1 MDFLDTIKN
10 ETIIICNNYVKNII
24 LNMHKLLPIKL
35 MTLNEF
41 KEKYYFSYD
50 EEAILFIM
58 NEYNIKYEIAKEYI
72 NNIYY
77 VENKHYGISKLDFLN
92 DLKNKLINN
101 NLLIYNDKFK
111 EYAKRVDIIIY
122 DTYLDN
128 FSFSIFKDL
137 HYQIIDRKYSNYSH
151 DIFKFNTMEEEV
163 SYVAREIASLIDK
176 GIDINHIKLT
186 NIDKIYYN
194 TINRIFTLFN
204 LKVNI
209 KNNRPLISYQI
220 VKEFINKYQETS
232 DISLSLESLNKD
244 NPIYD
249 ELVKVINKYLKYNNQ
264 ELLIYKLENSNITTE
279 EYTNTIEI
287 VDYLE
292 YISKDDDY
300 VFMLGFNEG
309 IIPKYYSDTF
319 YITDNICNIVGLSTT
334 REKNKYLKNK
344 ILNNIHDIKNLV
356 ITLKEKDT
364 KKTYYESILASNF
377 NVIEKDIDNTIS
389 YSSLY
394 DKMSLVNC
402 YDNYFKFGEKTNNF
416 DILNNN
422 YQIKYNSFKH
432 KFTGINDNQD
442 KIYLSYSKMNMY
454 NKCNFRYYLANI
466 LKLDIYEENFSA
478 YIGKM
483 VHFVMEKCLSN
494 QDYDIDKYVT
504 IFLDDKELTKKE
516 AFFLNKYKNNIK
528 DLLNQVLLE
537 QDYSKF
543 NKYLYEEKIDIDYA
557 DDMHF
562 TGIIDK
568 IKYYED
574 NNKTYLSLV
583 DYKTGSDDISL
594 SYLDYGINMQLPI
607 YMYLASKLNLNNIIY
622 TGIYLQKFN
631 ITKNDY
637 RLEGYSNSD
646 PEILSIQDSNYENS
660 KIIKGMKTNKD
671 GSFSRYAKVLS
682 NDDFDKIIDKTKEE
696 INKAF
701 ENIKNNKYD
710 INPKVIDNK
719 NIACEFCK
727 FKDICFKTKED
738 EVKIFPHEFGG
749 DE

>member
-1 MDFLDTIKN
+1 MDFLDAIKN

-58 NEYNIKYEIAKEYI
+58 NEYHVKYEIAKEYI
-72 NNIYY
+72 SNLYY
-77 VENKHYGISKLDFLN
+77 IENKHYGISKLDFLN

-101 NLLIYNDKFK
+101 DLLIYNDKFK

-128 FSFSIFKDL
+128 FSFNMFKDL
-137 HYQIIDRKYSNYSH
+137 HYQIIDRKYHNYPH
-151 DIFKFNTMEEEV
+151 EIFKFKTMEEEV
-163 SYVAREIASLIDK
+163 SYVAHEIASLIDK

-186 NIDKIYYN
+186 NIDKSYYN

-220 VKEFINKYQETS
+220 VKNFITKYQETS
-232 DISLSLESLNKD
+232 DISLSLEALDKD

-292 YISKDDDY
+292 YISNDDDY

-309 IIPKYYSDTF
+309 IIPKYYSDTN

-344 ILNNIHDIKNLV
+344 ILNNIHDMKNLV
-356 ITLKEKDT
+356 ISLKDKDT

-377 NVIEKDIDNTIS
+377 NIIEKDIDNTIS

-537 QDYSKF
+537 QDYSNF

-557 DDMHF
+557 NDMHF

-568 IKYYED
+568 IKYLED

-646 PEILSIQDSNYENS
+646 PEILSIQDNNYENS

-682 NDDFDKIIDKTKEE
+682 NDDFNAIIDKTKEE
-696 INKAF
+696 IGKAF
-701 ENIKNNKYD
+701 ENIKNSKYD

-738 EVKIFPHEFGG
+738 EVKITAHEFGG
-749 DE
+749 ED